1 MHHFSIEA
9 VYEQLKSSKNGL
21 TVQDAS
27 ERLGRFGRNKIKSGK
42 QKSKF
47 AILVNQ
53 FTDLMILIL
62 IGAAVISFVL
72 GEQTDAYVILAIV
85 IINAWIGF
93 SQEVKAEESIR
104 MLQKMVAQ
112 YALVR
117 RDNQVSKIEVS
128 ELVPG
133 DIIHI
138 EAGDIVPADARVI
151 LSNSLKTDE
160 AALTGESHSVEKT
173 NQTLKEEKLIPAE
186 RINMLFKGTIVS
198 NGSGMAIV
206 CATGMQT
213 ELGKIAQLLEQK
225 SKQTPLQKRLDNFS
239 KQLTVWVLV
248 ICLAV
253 VGIGLVQ
260 GEALFVLFLLALS
273 LAVAALPEALPAV
286 VTIALAQGAKRMVKH
301 NALVRKLPAVETL
314 GSVTFICSD
323 KTGTLTQNIM
333 TVEKVKVQKDFEDF
347 FNAALMLNNEVQ
359 KNEKGELLGDST
371 ETALVEYVERNDLTK
386 EQLGEQFPLIDKL
399 PFDSVRMKMS
409 TLHKYGEKYV
419 LLSKGAPRKIS
430 DVLCAEE
437 FKKSEELLEIN
448 RKWAAEGLRVLFF
461 AYKIFD
467 EKPANFNIELE
478 KDLHFLGAVAMI
490 DPPREEVLQA
500 INECKSAGIKTVMI
514 TGDQV
519 LTAQAIAKRLNIY
532 NEGERILSGKELAE
546 IDENELKQ
554 IVKEIS
560 VYARVSP
567 EQKLKI
573 VKALQE
579 EGEYVAMTGDGVND
593 APSLKQSN
601 IGVAMGIT
609 GTDVSKEAAA
619 MILLDDN
626 FATIVKAVKEGRRIY
641 ANIKKFILYVLSCNL
656 AEILTIVSAPLL
668 GLAMPLLPIHIL
680 WINLVTDGLPGIALT
695 AEAAEKNIMRQAP
708 RPPEEQLFAGGMPAR
723 ILIAAISMTIL
734 VLFAQNHAA
743 TLGYDIISQQ
753 SLVFTLLCFLQ
764 LLNALS
770 VRFDAQSLFNKKIFS
785 NFRMWLAII
794 STVALQIAIIGLPQL
809 QSVFKT
815 TALDAALFELITYC
829 MGIYLAVLEMSKI
842 YYRQREKKR
851 LIVENKKV
859 KSA

>member
-1 MHHFSIEA
+1 MHHLSIEE
-9 VYEQLKSSKNGL
+9 VYEKLKSSQSGL
-21 TVQDAS
+21 SNREAS
-27 ERLGRFGRNKIKSGK
+27 DRLDQYGRNAIKSGK
-42 QKSKF
+42 QKSKLK
-47 AILVNQ
+47 ILISQ

-93 SQEVKAEESIR
+93 SQESKAEASIR
-104 MLQKMVAQ
+104 MLQKMAAQ

-117 RDNQVSKIEVS
+117 RGDEVSKIEVS

-138 EAGDIVPADARVI
+138 EAGDIVPADARI
-151 LSNSLKTDE
+151 LQSNSLKTDE
-160 AALTGESHSVEKT
+160 AALTGESHSVEKIS
-173 NQTLKEEKLIPAE
+173 QKLHEEKLIPAE
-186 RINMLFKGTIVS
+186 RLNMLFKGTIVS

-206 CATGMQT
+206 TATGMQT

-225 SKQTPLQKRLDNFS
+225 SKLTPLQKRLDVFS
-239 KQLTVWVLV
+239 KQLTIWVLL
-248 ICLAV
+248 ICLGI
-253 VGIGLVQ
+253 VGIGLIQ
-260 GEALFVLFLLALS
+260 GEALFAIFLLALS

-301 NALVRKLPAVETL
+301 QALVRKLPAVETL

-323 KTGTLTQNIM
+323 KTGTLTQNVM
-333 TVEKVKVQKDFEDF
+333 TVEKVEVQKENTDF
-347 FNAALMLNNEVQ
+347 FHAALMLNNEVQ
-359 KNEKGELLGDST
+359 KGEDGKLIGDST
-371 ETALVEYVERNDLTK
+371 ETALVDYVEQKGLSK
-386 EQLGEQFPLIDKL
+386 SELSKQFPLIDKL

-409 TLHKYGEKYV
+409 TLHEFGDKYV
-419 LLSKGAPRKIS
+419 LLTKGAPRKIA
-430 DVLCAEE
+430 DLLCAEE
-437 FKKSEELLEIN
+437 SNKAEELLKVN
-448 RKWAAEGLRVLFF
+448 REWASEGLRVLFF
-461 AYKIFD
+461 AYQVYD
-467 EKPANFNIELE
+467 EKPQDFSIELE
-478 KDLHFLGAVAMI
+478 NEMHFLGATAMI

-500 INECKSAGIKTVMI
+500 IEECKSAGIKTVMI

-532 NEGERILSGKELAE
+532 EEGERILGGKELAE
-546 IDENELKQ
+546 IDEKELKR
-554 IVKEIS
+554 IVKDIS

-626 FATIVKAVKEGRRIY
+626 FATIVKAFKEGRRIY

-695 AEAAEKNIMRQAP
+695 AEPAEKNIMKQAP
-708 RPPEEQLFAGGMPAR
+708 RRPEEQLFAGGMPGR
-723 ILIAAISMTIL
+723 IIIAAIAMTLI
-734 VLFAQNHAA
+734 VLYAQGRASSW
-743 TLGYDIISQQ
+743 GYKVESQQ

-770 VRFDAQSLFNKKIFS
+770 VRFDVQSLFNKSLFS
-785 NFRMWLAII
+785 NYRMWLAII
-794 STVALQIAIIGLPQL
+794 VTVGLQFAIISLPQL
-809 QSVFKT
+809 QPIFKT
-815 TALDAALFELITYC
+815 TALDAALFELIAYC
-829 MGIYLAVLEMSKI
+829 MGVYLAILEISKI
-842 YYRQREKKR
+842 YYRQREKKK
-851 LIVENKKV
+851 LIKRTNEVD
-859 KSA
+859 